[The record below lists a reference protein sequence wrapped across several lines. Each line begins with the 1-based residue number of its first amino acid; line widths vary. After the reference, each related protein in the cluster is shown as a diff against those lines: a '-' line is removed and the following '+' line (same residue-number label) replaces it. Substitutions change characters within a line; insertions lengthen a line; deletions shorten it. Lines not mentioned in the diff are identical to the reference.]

1 MPHRLQG
8 RVPASPSAA
17 QEGWVHRR
25 GGRGVETQELQ
36 RRGLGGRGAGGGQA
50 GTGTPRFPLGSW
62 GSDRSCRS
70 RLGVV
75 QRVGGFNCELRFPE
89 G

>member
-36 RRGLGGRGAGGGQA
+36 RRGLGAGEQGVAGQAPGTPGSHSGHGAVTDAGGAG
-50 GTGTPRFPLGSW
+50 
-62 GSDRSCRS
+62 
-70 RLGVV
+70 
-75 QRVGGFNCELRFPE
+75 
-89 G
+89 